1 MDYIGFLWQH
11 ANAIIFQFI
20 GPQYVYWK
28 FVFLFYLESGINQIT
43 SLQFDSVVA
52 KRTLV
57 QCTSIIVNSSIDPF
71 TLARELYSKE
81 FIKEDTYK
89 KVIDRE
95 TRDSSEDRLERILGH
110 LRDRVTRDASILIS
124 FLNILE
130 DLTHQ
135 DLAVLIVK
143 KYKGMLYRMIY
154 YMY

>member
-1 MDYIGFLWQH
+1 M
-11 ANAIIFQFI
+11 
-20 GPQYVYWK
+20 
-28 FVFLFYLESGINQIT
+28 
-43 SLQFDSVVA
+43 A

-57 QCTSIIVNSSIDPF
+57 RCTNIIVNSSIDPF

-81 FIKEDTYK
+81 FVAEDTYK
-89 KVIDRE
+89 IVIDKE
-95 TRDSSEDRLERILGH
+95 TRDSSEDRLERILRH

-135 DLAVLIVK
+135 DLAVSIVK
-143 KYKGMLYRMIY
+143 KYKGMLYRMLY